1 MLSAGGH
8 TLQILQRLLHP
19 QDPQIHG
26 LPQFLG
32 FPGEGGSKHRITE
45 SCMQTA
51 SMQQSKHICQHEHML
66 RTLRPG
72 ALNQQYPDSAL
83 GGMLG
88 QLLQEALVIVKT
100 SEDIMGIVLRHLLL
114 EKIRIKLA
122 AQHTE
127 PIGNGAT
134 PVGIMKIHLTI
145 CSMLKRCSTVAVN
158 ILIAVQRGQ
167 PHHHGP

>member
-1 MLSAGGH
+1 
-8 TLQILQRLLHP
+8 
-19 QDPQIHG
+19 
-26 LPQFLG
+26 
-32 FPGEGGSKHRITE
+32 
-45 SCMQTA
+45 
-51 SMQQSKHICQHEHML
+51 MQQSKHICQHEHML

-127 PIGNGAT
+127 PIGDGAT

-145 CSMLKRCSTVAVN
+145 CSMLKRCSAVAVN

-167 PHHHGP
+167 PHQHGRMRLRKAGQDLPCRKAGTGTAYSPTRVPIRSSIRSVYRCSW

>member
-1 MLSAGGH
+1 MLQVGNHANSIPHVCMLSAGGH

-32 FPGEGGSKHRITE
+32 FPGESGSKHRITE

-51 SMQQSKHICQHEHML
+51 SMQQPKHICQHEHML

-100 SEDIMGIVLRHLLL
+100 SVSYCAIFFWRKSV
-114 EKIRIKLA
+114 
-122 AQHTE
+122 
-127 PIGNGAT
+127 
-134 PVGIMKIHLTI
+134 
-145 CSMLKRCSTVAVN
+145 
-158 ILIAVQRGQ
+158 
-167 PHHHGP
+167 